1 MAAHVL
7 TLPKRIGCAIAE
19 LALHEVLLGIELHSP
34 LDGGLGATK
43 LLVVGM
49 VAAVSGRSG
58 SRPPTFTL
66 TNYHVPAD
74 GVGTSP
80 LPDVGA
86 VLAPQRLSFVESTL
100 RAVADLPCAGF
111 GALATTTEEDM
122 VVLLWGLRRCP
133 PERLTEAV
141 LVVHELVHEPLFAHG
156 QSDCLRVVSRGA
168 SNRIPWR
175 RPKVAAQQH
184 GEDEAGC
191 ALELCEGDR
200 DDDEECD
207 AVGLFGDPLVAEL
220 EKVLDADDDAHD
232 SSESEESEAEA
243 LAEPESLGPEPP
255 TYASVCA
262 GLGLEERGREL
273 FLLGDS
279 APIGRMEVCCGA
291 MQSLKAVCGR

>member
-1 MAAHVL
+1 M
-7 TLPKRIGCAIAE
+7 
-19 LALHEVLLGIELHSP
+19 
-34 LDGGLGATK
+34 
-43 LLVVGM
+43 
-49 VAAVSGRSG
+49 
-58 SRPPTFTL
+58 
-66 TNYHVPAD
+66 
-74 GVGTSP
+74 
-80 LPDVGA
+80 
-86 VLAPQRLSFVESTL
+86 
-100 RAVADLPCAGF
+100 
-111 GALATTTEEDM
+111 
-122 VVLLWGLRRCP
+122 
-133 PERLTEAV
+133 
-141 LVVHELVHEPLFAHG
+141 FAHG

-207 AVGLFGDPLVAEL
+207 AVGLFDDPLVAEL

-291 MQSLKAVCGR
+291 MQSLKAVCGRHPKCALFMSASSQYYPKVASCMEWLKDGVALSAADHQAAAVAVKTSYGIKARRASAAASSSSAAAAAAP